1 MRILLTVYNPLYD
14 IYGFVRVGASTT
26 LHGGVTTSVE
36 AESFRLFPSSSISS
50 MSIYPPSIQFEVMI
64 IAVAS
69 MLANSD
75 YAFLEPTLG
84 DHATANK
91 VRPRPRPRLRLRLG
105 LRRRLGL
112 ARALALAVTLTL
124 TLTLTSNPDKVAT
137 TPDSIGM
144 LFSIASVT
152 YTLSCPLTGILAKRS
167 RLGPRRVI
175 VTGLVLQLVGFLL
188 IGERTCTTI
197 GLRTLLS

>member
-1 MRILLTVYNPLYD
+1 
-14 IYGFVRVGASTT
+14 
-26 LHGGVTTSVE
+26 
-36 AESFRLFPSSSISS
+36 
-50 MSIYPPSIQFEVMI
+50 MI

-91 VRPRPRPRLRLRLG
+91 VRPRPRLRLG
-105 LRRRLGL
+105 VRVRVRLGL
-112 ARALALAVTLTL
+112 ALALALAVTLTL
-124 TLTLTSNPDKVAT
+124 TLTLPSNPDKVAT

-188 IGERTCTTI
+188 IGPSPI
-197 GLRTLLS
+197 LRTGAPVPVPAPVPAPARAPVPAPAPAPLSPKREAPPPGQARAWRCPRWARRSCSSGWASRCR